1 MSYERHYNYV
11 SILSSRLL
19 EKTYAILEDLCSGCF
34 LKAFADIASENDSD
48 LDTYLTLLQVDV
60 LRVHAS

>member
-1 MSYERHYNYV
+1 MRDTVIMFQFCVLDFLKKN
-11 SILSSRLL
+11 LRN
-19 EKTYAILEDLCSGCF
+19 SGCF